1 MSFVALAPQ
10 WSPSE
15 APEIAPRSLRIA
27 DDTERSM
34 LSFLST
40 ALALAPSPLGS
51 STSSTTNRRAILAP
65 AVAAAF
71 AATVPPLAA
80 NAADLKTYSDKRYD
94 VSFGVPDGWEATPQ
108 ELADGRRLVVRSQTE

>member
-1 MSFVALAPQ
+1 
-10 WSPSE
+10 
-15 APEIAPRSLRIA
+15 
-27 DDTERSM
+27 M

-71 AATVPPLAA
+71 SAVVPPLAA

>member
-1 MSFVALAPQ
+1 MKFAGAAVVAV
-10 WSPSE
+10 E
-15 APEIAPRSLRIA
+15 APEIAPRSLCIA

-51 STSSTTNRRAILAP
+51 STSSTTNRRAILTP

-71 AATVPPLAA
+71 SAVVPPLAA